1 MNLKNTKFK
10 FITLMVILLPATSM
24 NSWAESNNKYD
35 AAYESCV
42 KKAGTIN
49 NGVVHECSGVVS
61 DMVKKDMNKLYDIIY
76 KNISEQ
82 SKDDAKKFEQSQKTW
97 LKYRQSHCE
106 LMGSYVGSPM
116 YSFCPMGLN
125 KLRVLEL
132 TELAG
137 E

>member
-1 MNLKNTKFK
+1 MIIKNNKVTS
-10 FITLMVILLPATSM
+10 IALLVLLLPATSI
-24 NSWAESNNKYD
+24 NSWAEVNKKYD
-35 AAYESCV
+35 IAYENCV

-49 NGVVHECSGVVS
+49 NGVVHECSGIVS
-61 DMVKKDMNKLYDIIY
+61 DLVKKEMNRLYGVIY

-82 SKDDAKKFEQSQKTW
+82 SKEDAQKFEQSQKTW
-97 LKYRQSHCE
+97 LKYRESHCE

-125 KLRVLEL
+125 KLRVTEL